1 MDETG
6 YHEPALSWVSRVAA
20 RDGSEVARVYV
31 NPDTGCVTAVESDTH
46 HATLTG
52 RVLGRATVGLAAIEV
67 SGTDLVPIPDIEVFV
82 TGGVSPASGF
92 TDRNGYYSINVDGA
106 GPFSIATSSEDAQ
119 YRSVVNYVDGN
130 NPRILAASKT
140 WTSAD
145 PNLVLNDVNDPNV
158 AQTAV
163 VNALVHYHEARNF
176 FESRWSLDVLGFN
189 HQIRVNHVPSG
200 CGLGNSGSPNLSPM
214 LLYRE
219 LTGCRNGAMSTVI
232 AHEFG
237 HLVQASLGLS
247 REQVFGESVGDTIAF
262 LLYNT
267 EVFASEV
274 HPGQGADRTPLCPR
288 RDYLYNPT
296 LDAHLTSMILSGLW
310 LDIRREIEV
319 SGGESISC
327 SVMDSS
333 FDPNDPN
340 CVSACVSRTASEG
353 NEFVSQLFVD
363 WTQLTLGPIRE
374 PGLVHSRPA
383 HFGTA
388 IEILT
393 VLDDDGDLSNGGPH
407 YAEIEAAFDLH
418 QIPFPSI
425 DPVRFFF
432 PEGRPSVVRPNIPL
446 DFQVVVVYPE
456 ANEPTDLSAALELG
470 YCNSCNAVT
479 DFNDL
484 ETGQVSLVDG
494 NCPLTGLGFDP
505 NELAA
510 GLTHA
515 AYCLSL
521 PATDCGD
528 GIAFGLRFALE
539 NDATFVSPTDAVH
552 RLHRATPGWGRRTE
566 VVWDMEQVSIGDPNW
581 RVDPNE
587 PNGLDFGPLASLG
600 TWQIGVPD
608 IYLDL
613 SGALMQPSQDHTD
626 NPGRLCWVTDRLG
639 ADPNNSAIIHDVTN
653 GATYLVSP
661 LISSEGANDA
671 IITFWMWYQHV
682 GADQGEQFRVQL
694 RNASD
699 PNWTTAIRLSKGD
712 ADAVGGW
719 RLHQIRLV
727 EFIDVSGP
735 FRMRFVAQDITP
747 GADSR
752 IEALLDDLTVELF
765 GCCEGDLTVDGI
777 VGIADLA
784 GLLAAFGRSYSD
796 PLYTDNADQAL
807 NGVVDLADLALLLSR
822 FGCECDAEPNDPA
835 YCAPSGGGGGE
846 GGGGGFFGPSSPA
859 VTVSVAGYD
868 TSNFSAG
875 DFVGETDDFVFDVF
889 VEIGDPNNDDWTS
902 HGAIVETTNGATLR
916 LAMFAD
922 PNDPNN
928 PVLPEPNSTGEPDKY
943 VCFVGVPKPVNSSGR
958 FTNPGANY
966 AGGYTG
972 GVDPTYTSS
981 AMDVAWFDNVT
992 SNDGPAAVMRIV
1004 IDVSGVSGADTSGG
1018 FGSVY
1023 FSTSGPITGGDIE
1036 VATLQTECG
1045 VLSEGSNLTGLS
1057 GSFYVEH

>member
-1 MDETG
+1 MRSLAWVSITFFAASALSDGRETVMRQNPRARCWQGDPYTRVFFGPMTRGETPDSAASAWLARHAVGWNENVAELEVMRSAALQGRPLHVIAYQQRIDGIRVEGAQARIVVRTDRSPQVVLATARLAPRPSTPFATPRIDSVAALRAIEEDQTVSARYHSGTDPELVIRFMDETG

-613 SGALMQPSQDHTD
+613 SGAL
-626 NPGRLCWVTDRLG
+626 
-639 ADPNNSAIIHDVTN
+639 
-653 GATYLVSP
+653 
-661 LISSEGANDA
+661 
-671 IITFWMWYQHV
+671 
-682 GADQGEQFRVQL
+682 
-694 RNASD
+694 
-699 PNWTTAIRLSKGD
+699 
-712 ADAVGGW
+712 
-719 RLHQIRLV
+719 
-727 EFIDVSGP
+727 
-735 FRMRFVAQDITP
+735 
-747 GADSR
+747 
-752 IEALLDDLTVELF
+752 
-765 GCCEGDLTVDGI
+765 
-777 VGIADLA
+777 
-784 GLLAAFGRSYSD
+784 
-796 PLYTDNADQAL
+796 
-807 NGVVDLADLALLLSR
+807 
-822 FGCECDAEPNDPA
+822 
-835 YCAPSGGGGGE
+835 
-846 GGGGGFFGPSSPA
+846 
-859 VTVSVAGYD
+859 
-868 TSNFSAG
+868 
-875 DFVGETDDFVFDVF
+875 
-889 VEIGDPNNDDWTS
+889 
-902 HGAIVETTNGATLR
+902 
-916 LAMFAD
+916 
-922 PNDPNN
+922 
-928 PVLPEPNSTGEPDKY
+928 
-943 VCFVGVPKPVNSSGR
+943 
-958 FTNPGANY
+958 
-966 AGGYTG
+966 
-972 GVDPTYTSS
+972 
-981 AMDVAWFDNVT
+981 
-992 SNDGPAAVMRIV
+992 
-1004 IDVSGVSGADTSGG
+1004 
-1018 FGSVY
+1018 
-1023 FSTSGPITGGDIE
+1023 
-1036 VATLQTECG
+1036 
-1045 VLSEGSNLTGLS
+1045 
-1057 GSFYVEH
+1057 